1 MSFVRDK
8 ITEGVIKIFYV
19 SSQFQ
24 IADIFTKAL
33 GLPFFSRLVNCLGLI
48 DIYSQSLKTSTSQV
62 NDLVNHDLRGSVEN
76 VAKKEG
82 MKENNTKKKKE
93 EEHSCSDVK
102 PKQNDRVYKERK
114 KGKLKSNDGVLL
126 K

>member
-1 MSFVRDK
+1 M
-8 ITEGVIKIFYV
+8 IKIFYV

-48 DIYSQSLKTSTSQV
+48 DIYSPSLKTSTSQV

-93 EEHSCSDVK
+93 EEYSCSDVK